1 MKNNKGITLVSMIGY
16 VILAIMALAVLVAL
30 TTNFKKNFDELDV
43 QAVQDIE
50 LDKINMQISKDIK
63 DGKKLDKSNFS
74 STKLAFIDG
83 NKYTYVS
90 KDKTLYM
97 NDNVAVAEHLR
108 SCVFELPSEDI
119 LRVTAQVEDE
129 IRTMEFSLEGV
140 YVARIE
146 KEYYRTLQSAID
158 AVPANNVETT
168 ITILTD
174 ISENTTIA
182 QNQNIVLDIGIY
194 TINNKE
200 DNAVITT
207 SGNLKIQNGKIT
219 GNPTEQPLIN
229 NKNTGALNIV
239 GGTITS
245 DTSIALGNYGTIEI
259 SGTAKISGKPTIAN
273 KAGGHV
279 IATGGNISSSLDS
292 TIENYGIVDASK
304 NANIEC
310 ETEEVILEN
319 GQSIVNHVIKNYSGG
334 ATTITG
340 GNIISLNSYAIYNSG
355 ILRIGE
361 NASIKAKKFALDNT
375 TKGEVT
381 ITGGKL
387 TSTDFCVIGN
397 SGRIEISGT
406 SQIESDVSNSIA
418 VTSTGTIT
426 ITGGRISSANSPA
439 IRNAGTLNIFE
450 LANIEGKSTRWATI
464 HNDSGGVLMMT
475 GGRISSTA
483 HNALNNA
490 EGATATITGGAINS
504 PTTSYAI
511 YNLGTATVSGT
522 TINGSTYG
530 I

>member
-83 NKYTYVS
+83 NTYTYVS

-129 IRTMEFSLEGV
+129 IRTMEFSLDGV

-158 AVPANNVETT
+158 AVPANNVEKT
-168 ITILTD
+168 ITVLTD
-174 ISENTTIA
+174 ISENATIA
-182 QNQNIVLDIGIY
+182 QSQNIVLDIGIY

-207 SGNLKIQNGKIT
+207 SGKLKIQNGKIT
-219 GNPTEQPLIN
+219 GNPTKQPLIN

-259 SGTAKISGKPTIAN
+259 SGTAKIDGKLAIAN
-273 KAGGHV
+273 KA
-279 IATGGNISSSLDS
+279 
-292 TIENYGIVDASK
+292 EGIVDIAGGTLSSNVSNTIRNLGKVEIRENAIIKGTDTSGNTFYNDAGGEVRIVGGKISSTAANTINNEGKVEISGSAIIEGTSKYPTLYNKASGEVNISGGTVSAEK
-304 NANIEC
+304 TNVLNNFGIVEIGGNAIIELTLKGDEWSNEDSGQRTMTPAFYNQSGAKFTMTGGTIISDDGICSSEGSIINIE
-310 ETEEVILEN
+310 
-319 GQSIVNHVIKNYSGG
+319 GG
-334 ATTITG
+334 TISAKLGGIWCGGTLTITG
-340 GNIISLNSYAIYNSG
+340 G
-355 ILRIGE
+355 
-361 NASIKAKKFALDNT
+361 
-375 TKGEVT
+375 T
-381 ITGGKL
+381 ITGGENYYAICL
-387 TSTDFCVIGN
+387 IG
-397 SGRIEISGT
+397 SGT
-406 SQIESDVSNSIA
+406 
-418 VTSTGTIT
+418 
-426 ITGGRISSANSPA
+426 
-439 IRNAGTLNIFE
+439 
-450 LANIEGKSTRWATI
+450 ATI
-464 HNDSGGVLMMT
+464 H
-475 GGRISSTA
+475 SS
-483 HNALNNA
+483 N
-490 EGATATITGGAINS
+490 
-504 PTTSYAI
+504 
-511 YNLGTATVSGT
+511 T
-522 TINGSTYG
+522 TINGG
-530 I
+530 IQGEVNYI